1 MKVIIGD
8 GKVSKVIRGKD
19 DVFFTHGEL
28 EITNKNSIES
38 ALRNFSSGTTVVNT
52 AAKINLEWCEEN
64 KEEAYNVNSLGPKY
78 LGEVCKNMGLHLVH
92 ISSGCIFDGMETEY
106 VYDETDTPTPASWYA
121 KTKVEGDNFLLS
133 CGYEKITVVRPR
145 QLISPRPYQT
155 NMITKFLNL
164 GKGGFITSKNS
175 VTCIEDMKEMIEHL
189 ISGNHYGIYNL
200 ANGGYSSPYE
210 IAKKIKQKINPGLE
224 VSVTTYDEYLRS
236 LRVKRVN
243 TLLDISKLI
252 STGYIPR
259 QTEETIDW
267 CLDNYGK
274 LT

>member
-8 GKVSKVIRGKD
+8 GKVSKIIRGEN
-19 DVFFTHGEL
+19 DVVFSHL
-28 EITNKNSIES
+28 AIEITDKNSIES
-38 ALRNFSSGTTVVNT
+38 ALRNFPVGTVVINT

-64 KEEAYNVNSLGPKY
+64 KDEAYRVNSLGPKN
-78 LGEVCKNMGLHLVH
+78 LGEVCKNMDLHLVH

-106 VYDETDTPTPASWYA
+106 VYNETDKPSPASWYA
-121 KTKVEGDNFLLS
+121 KTKVEGDNFLFS
-133 CGYEKITVVRPR
+133 CNYEKITVVRPR

-164 GKGGFITSKNS
+164 GKGAFITSKNS
-175 VTCIEDMKEMIEHL
+175 LTCIEDMKDMIDHL
-189 ISGNHYGIYNL
+189 ISGNHYGVYNL

-210 IAKKIKQKINPGLE
+210 IANRIKQKLNPGLE
-224 VSVTTYDEYLRS
+224 VSLSTYEDYLKS
-236 LRVKRVN
+236 LKVKRVN

-259 QTEETIDW
+259 QAEEAIDW
-267 CLDNYGK
+267 CLENYGK